1 MKMSDLI
8 KLGEENELFSF
19 NDDKTYITYNTNQK
33 QDNKKPWNE
42 TEEKVRAEVITKLV
56 LTHEYP
62 LDSIAI
68 EVSVKLGDA
77 RKRADIIVYNTNK
90 NKKKTNKAYIIIET
104 KTAKD
109 IEEARD

>member
-1 MKMSDLI
+1 MRFKIEGEIIMSDLI

-68 EVSVKLGDA
+68 EVSVKLSPS
-77 RKRADIIVYNTNK
+77 TN
-90 NKKKTNKAYIIIET
+90 
-104 KTAKD
+104 
-109 IEEARD
+109 